1 MITKEEKK
9 LMNILERQ
17 RKEKETIKKLKMK
30 IKKQKEQE
38 NFKRWQKIGE
48 IVEKATGITYNNDT
62 LIAELINLIKN
73 NIQRNE

>member
-30 IKKQKEQE
+30 IKKQKESE
-38 NFKRWQKIGE
+38 NFKRWREIGE
-48 IVEKATGITYNNDT
+48 TVEKTTGVTYNNDI
-62 LIAELINLIKN
+62 LIAELIDLIKN
-73 NIQRNE
+73 NMQRNE